1 MTLVNFVLERHQYM
15 THMRSIYQLFKTE
28 LKFTDKESLKAQE
41 EKRALEAEEKRLFEE
56 NARVNEKILA
66 EQLRDEESRL
76 GEAKRRAEAELKK
89 RLDEETKLAELADAR
104 VRRLKARA
112 RTFID
117 PNDLEAEIERAL
129 NETKSYNFAID
140 DTGKIQKSQQ

>member
-1 MTLVNFVLERHQYM
+1 M

-41 EKRALEAEEKRLFEE
+41 EKRLLEAEEKRLFEE
-56 NARVNEKILA
+56 NARVNEQILA

-76 GEAKRRAEAELKK
+76 GEAKRRAEAELRQ
-89 RLDEETKLAELADAR
+89 RLDEEAKLAELADAR

-112 RTFID
+112 RTFVD

-129 NETKSYNFAID
+129 NETKTYNFAID
-140 DTGKIQKSQQ
+140 DTGKIQKSQ